1 MRIAEGS
8 IPGRDEKSPEALRQ
22 SMPGALEAQQEAKV
36 AENSKR

>member
-8 IPGRDEKSPEALRQ
+8 IPGRDEKSPKALRQ
-22 SMPGALEAQQEAKV
+22 SMPGTLEAQQAKV